1 MKNDAQDTLGFIPP
15 PSIRTPKKSPLEKD
29 VEARLRDRIKAA
41 GGVSWKFVS
50 PNNRGVS
57 DRVALINGRTIYIEV
72 KRDGGKMSALQKS
85 FAEKITINGGEYAL
99 VEGMQGVDDF
109 IKTIRDEAQWWH
121 THVQPLRELLT
132 SFNFSIKFK

>member
-1 MKNDAQDTLGFIPP
+1 MENDAQDTPGFIPP
-15 PSIRTPKKSPLEKD
+15 PSILTPKKPPLEKE

-41 GGVSWKFVS
+41 GGVSWKFSS

-72 KRDGGKMSALQKS
+72 KRDGGKMSALQKA
-85 FAEKITINGGEYAL
+85 FMQKILDNGGEFAL

-109 IKTIRDEAQWWH
+109 IKTIKRENDWWLNL
-121 THVQPLRELLT
+121 TQVNRRMIT
-132 SFNFSIKFK
+132 SFSKVLG

>member
-1 MKNDAQDTLGFIPP
+1 MENDAQDTPGFIPP
-15 PSIRTPKKSPLEKD
+15 PSIRTPKKPPLEKE

-72 KRDGGKMSALQKS
+72 KRDGGKMSALQKA
-85 FAEKITINGGEYAL
+85 FMQKVLDNGGEFAL
-99 VEGMQGVDDF
+99 VEGMGGVDDF
-109 IKTIRDEAQWWH
+109 VKKIKAERNWWIAC
-121 THVQPLRELLT
+121 VQSARELIT
-132 SFNFSIKFK
+132 SFSKVLK

>member
-1 MKNDAQDTLGFIPP
+1 MLNDAKDAPGFRP
-15 PSIRTPKKSPLEKD
+15 PSSIKIPKKSPLEKV

-72 KRDGGKMSALQKS
+72 KRDGGKMSPLQKT
-85 FAEKITINGGEYAL
+85 FMQKVLDNGGEFAL
-99 VEGMQGVDDF
+99 VEGMSGVDEF
-109 IKTIRDEAQWWH
+109 IKTIKVESKWWGAC
-121 THVQPLRELLT
+121 VQAHRKMVT
-132 SFNFSIKFK
+132 SFSKVLG

>member
-1 MKNDAQDTLGFIPP
+1 MENDAQDTPGFIPP
-15 PSIRTPKKSPLEKD
+15 PSIRTPKKSPLEKE

-57 DRVALINGRTIYIEV
+57 DRIALINGRTIYIEV
-72 KRDGGKMSALQKS
+72 KRDGGKLSALQRS
-85 FAEKITINGGEYAL
+85 FADKIIANGGEFAL

-109 IKTIRDEAQWWH
+109 INTIRDEGQWWQ

-132 SFNFSIKFK
+132 SFNFSMKFK